1 MTKASKTLAKALA
14 IEVSKD
20 ADYEDIY
27 QAAIQHWTQEFQ
39 NYDVEQLR
47 YDFEEKYDYLFE
59 E

>member
-1 MTKASKTLAKALA
+1 MTKTPETLARALA

-27 QAAIQHWTQEFQ
+27 QAAIQYWTQEFQ
-39 NYDVEQLR
+39 NYDLEHLR